1 MQHGGQVSGGAPG
14 VEGAV
19 SVLGPLSA
27 GRLGPLSSGL
37 CSLLAA
43 PHWPLLRLFHFRTLL
58 VSRCFQKEAQTPD
71 RGLTLGTG
79 WGPSL
84 PWPQKT
90 LTSSRIGQHARSR
103 LHLQPLFL
111 CRD

>member
-1 MQHGGQVSGGAPG
+1 M
-14 VEGAV
+14 
-19 SVLGPLSA
+19 A
-27 GRLGPLSSGL
+27 GRCQVALPASRARSPCLAHCPQGDLAHCPQG
-37 CSLLAA
+37 CAPFWLLLTG
-43 PHWPLLRLFHFRTLL
+43 PLLRLFHFRTLL

-84 PWPQKT
+84 PWSQKT
-90 LTSSRIGQHARSR
+90 LTSSRTGQHTRSR